1 MTISRCLRT
10 GLVLM
15 IAGLVAAC
23 GGGGGGENP
32 AVQANNAA
40 PPAAAPTGQ
49 LVVVVGDDDIND
61 WDQAIFEISQVVL
74 LGGSDGQIVIVD
86 ELTKIDFLALETVN
100 EVLADVEV
108 RADTYE
114 KIRFEVDSITLVK
127 LVNPDDPEEGIVEQ
141 VDVQQSSHKVDV
153 VPRDGEFVVGENENV
168 VLEIDVDL
176 EDSIKAHKTG
186 NGKWKFRPVI
196 FANVLTVDQPGGLI
210 RIFGN
215 DVQLIDLE
223 TLDKQSNFDLC
234 DVDSMAEIDP
244 IEDPDDCV
252 NIVLNPETSIFR
264 KLDMDG
270 TLVLKEVGPDQIGDD
285 DSAVVYG
292 FVDPEADEFVINAE
306 IVALGSREDY
316 TFVECEAEGPAA
328 GDPLQ
333 FPCELGD
340 DDDDV
345 ESEAIEDDDVIIT
358 VVMIEGS
365 KLFNRHGQ
373 LALVED
379 IHDDVDVE
387 AEGDLVAATE
397 GEPDRLDA
405 FVVFVDDDADDEVE
419 GILDA
424 IDLAAHELTVIDED
438 DAAVV
443 HCVAYDDDTVF
454 FKVIDDGDS
463 FESGVVT
470 VAELEEGVEV
480 EASGMFDESC
490 LHANEIVFEVE
501 SPDDD

>member
-1 MTISRCLRT
+1 MPIGRFRA
-10 GLVLM
+10 GFALVV
-15 IAGLVAAC
+15 ATLVAAC
-23 GGGGGGENP
+23 GGGGGGGGDP
-32 AVQANNAA
+32 AVQANNAT

-61 WDQAIFEISQVVL
+61 WDQAIFEISRVLL

-86 ELTKIDFLALETVN
+86 EMRRIDFLALETVN

-114 KIRFEVDSITLVK
+114 KIRFEVDSITLVE
-127 LVNPDDPEEGIVEQ
+127 LVNPDDPAEGIVQQ
-141 VDVQQSSHKVDV
+141 VEVQQSSHKVDV
-153 VPRDGEFVVGENENV
+153 VPREGEFVVGENDNV

-215 DVQLIDLE
+215 DVQLLDLA
-223 TLDKQSNFDLC
+223 TLDEQSNFDLC
-234 DVDSMAEIDP
+234 DIDSMAEIDP

-252 NIVLNPETSIFR
+252 NIVLNPETAIFR
-264 KLDMDG
+264 KVDMDG

-292 FVDPEADEFVINAE
+292 FVDPESDEFVIKAE
-306 IVALGSREDY
+306 IVALGGRDDY
-316 TFVECEAEGPAA
+316 TFIECEADGPAA

-333 FPCELGD
+333 FPCELD
-340 DDDDV
+340 DDDDDL
-345 ESEAIEDDDVIIT
+345 ESIDDDDV
-358 VVMIEGS
+358 VVTISMIGGY
-365 KLFNRHGQ
+365 KLFNRHGEE
-373 LALVED
+373 AMIED
-379 IHDDVDVE
+379 IKDGVDVE
-387 AEGDLVAATE
+387 AEGCLVPSTTE
-397 GEPDRLDA
+397 GELERLDA

-424 IDLAAHELTVIDED
+424 IDLATHELTVIDED
-438 DAAVV
+438 DSTLV

-454 FKVIDDGDS
+454 YKVIDDGDS
-463 FESGVVT
+463 FESGEVT
-470 VAELEEGVEV
+470 VAELAEGIEV
-480 EASGMFDESC
+480 EASGVFDDGC
-490 LHANEIVFEVE
+490 LHATEIVFEVE
-501 SPDDD
+501 SLEED